1 MYHEIAGT
9 LVLIAAVP
17 RKECV
22 KLPASRAIPALVR
35 MFLALG

>member
-22 KLPASRAIPALVR
+22 KLPASKAACCFKNVR
-35 MFLALG
+35 QSLG